1 MERKFWKVKY
11 EAMVGSFPY
20 AEPRESMDIYWG
32 TWMEAARHCIKY
44 DCGDL
49 PKKFRNYEQR
59 SVTEFTLPDT
69 KGKRKGFFVC

>member
-11 EAMVGSFPY
+11 EAMIGSFPY
-20 AEPRESMDIYWG
+20 AEPTESMDIYWG

-44 DCGDL
+44 DCGDSI
-49 PKKFRNYEQR
+49 KMYREYHR
-59 SVTEFTLPDT
+59 SIREFTLPDT